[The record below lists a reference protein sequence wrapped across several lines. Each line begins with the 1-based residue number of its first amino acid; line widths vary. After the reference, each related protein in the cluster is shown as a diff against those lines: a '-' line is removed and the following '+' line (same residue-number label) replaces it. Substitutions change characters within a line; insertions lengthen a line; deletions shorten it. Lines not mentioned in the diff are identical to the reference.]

1 MTLNP
6 DTYLVPGAL
15 GRKIEFFCSPLH
27 IPLEGFY
34 ADDLDF

>member
-15 GRKIEFFCSPLH
+15 GRKIKFVYSLLR
-27 IPLEGFY
+27 ILLEGFY

>member
-6 DTYLVPGAL
+6 DTYLVPGCL
-15 GRKIEFFCSPLH
+15 ERKIKFVYSLLRIF
-27 IPLEGFY
+27 LEGFY